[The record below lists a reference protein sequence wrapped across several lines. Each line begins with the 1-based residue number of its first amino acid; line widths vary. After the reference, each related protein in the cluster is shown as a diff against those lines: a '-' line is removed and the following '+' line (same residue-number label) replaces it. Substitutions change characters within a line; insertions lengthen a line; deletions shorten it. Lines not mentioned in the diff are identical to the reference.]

1 MTFAEAITALK
12 GTATTAKG
20 AIADGLEDVTS
31 VTGATPQQA
40 SELTG
45 YAQQL
50 TSLLP
55 IVMKLEAIETPST
68 GTGN

>member
-1 MTFAEAITALK
+1 MTYAEAITALK
-12 GTATTAKG
+12 GSATTAKG

-40 SELTG
+40 TELTSI
-45 YAQQL
+45 AQQL

-55 IVMKLEAIETPST
+55 TVMRIEAMPTPST
-68 GTGN
+68 GA